1 MVGVDP
7 VLPRESPILCRASLR
22 GAASLWLAAA
32 VRLKSAGLAGSP
44 CPAPGSGQRL
54 MKIENDS
61 ILPRMYC
68 PSIF

>member
-7 VLPRESPILCRASLR
+7 VLPRESPILCRASLQ

-44 CPAPGSGQRL
+44 CPALGSGQRL
-54 MKIENDS
+54 MKIEHLSFVESTIPNKYS
-61 ILPRMYC
+61 
-68 PSIF
+68 